1 MIFGLIG
8 ATFLTLLVVP
18 SMYMLGYETRD
29 WFRAKTGW
37 KPEEED
43 VKH

>member
-18 SMYMLGYETRD
+18 SMYMLGYNTRQ
-29 WFRAKTGW
+29 WFRDRFGKKEGATLK
-37 KPEEED
+37 D
-43 VKH
+43 